1 MYGNSNMNQSGNYVN
16 AASNPYV
23 QNQFVQNQQQQQ
35 QMMPSGG
42 GGYGGGR
49 GGGGIVPTG
58 QQQIDTGERGGHLGA
73 SESGGPQFA
82 GWGKPPCT
90 ALVCGARDGGYERPT
105 RMCNGR
111 TRLT

>member
-1 MYGNSNMNQSGNYVN
+1 MYGNSNMNQSGNFVN

-49 GGGGIVPTG
+49 GGGGIVR
-58 QQQIDTGERGGHLGA
+58 QQQIDGTWKGL
-73 SESGGPQFA
+73 
-82 GWGKPPCT
+82 
-90 ALVCGARDGGYERPT
+90 
-105 RMCNGR
+105 
-111 TRLT
+111 LT

>member
-1 MYGNSNMNQSGNYVN
+1 MYGNSNMNQSGNFVN

-23 QNQFVQNQQQQQ
+23 QNQFVQNQQQQ

-58 QQQIDTGERGGHLGA
+58 QQQIDGT
-73 SESGGPQFA
+73 F
-82 GWGKPPCT
+82 
-90 ALVCGARDGGYERPT
+90 Y
-105 RMCNGR
+105 
-111 TRLT
+111 